1 MLSSTSTKVRPGPTG
16 TVFESDDPPAQAH
29 LGRSIVNLPLLQ
41 AVPRDLPRVRS
52 FVCRRLKP

>member
-1 MLSSTSTKVRPGPTG
+1 LTSTQVRPGPTG